1 MDGTW
6 ARLPSIIGAT
16 TSSALKQ
23 GWRESLTPFSSR
35 IGISR
40 NQWLADAIIN
50 AMKNLQSVI
59 KNGPGNFKRE
69 EMDILRQMDVILQ
82 CDKKQALKHDT
93 FTAGTVQVKPAM
105 HDRVVHPRV
114 ENTAL
119 RPRVDD
125 ALPRGITVA
134 AVDKL
139 YRPPHPMTT
148 RSRVAAQ
155 KLALAMHIR
164 PPTQISCGSDFE
176 AAMNVMESNL
186 R

>member
-1 MDGTW
+1 LGMSPKHYWCHNIFCTKTKVERISDTVFFQHW
-6 ARLPSIIGAT
+6 Y
-16 TSSALKQ
+16 
-23 GWRESLTPFSSR
+23 LTQPVVTPE
-35 IGISR
+35 
-40 NQWLADAIIN
+40 DAIIN

-59 KNGPGNFKRE
+59 KNGPGNFERE
-69 EMDILRQMDVILQ
+69 EMDVLRQMDVILQ

-139 YRPPHPMTT
+139 YGPPHPMTT